1 MSQITKRRAE
11 RIPLRIIK
19 GALVPA
25 DDMAASRLR
34 AKGYN
39 LNDVV
44 FAEIKK
50 PRNPKFHR
58 LAHRIGM
65 LVAENIDVFT
75 GMNPHDVLKRLQWEG
90 NIGCEEVVVQEAN
103 GDIRLIRWPHSLS
116 FESMDQGEFK
126 EVVTAFCRHIA
137 DTYWPDLDPEAIE
150 EMADSM
156 VEEA

>member
-1 MSQITKRRAE
+1 MTPTKRRPE
-11 RIPLRIIK
+11 RIPLRVAK
-19 GALVPA
+19 GALIPA
-25 DDMAASRLR
+25 DSLAASRLR
-34 AKGYN
+34 AKGYS

-58 LAHRIGM
+58 LAHRIGS

-75 GMNPHDVLKRLQWEG
+75 GMSAHDVLKRLQWEA

-103 GDIRLIRWPHSLS
+103 GDIRLIRWPQSLS
-116 FESMDQGEFK
+116 FESMDEGEFR

-137 DTYWPDLDPEAIE
+137 ETYWPDLDPEQIE
-150 EMADSM
+150 DMADSM
-156 VEEA
+156 VDAA

>member
-1 MSQITKRRAE
+1 MSQTAKRRAE

-19 GALVPA
+19 GALIPA

-34 AKGYN
+34 AKGYH

-44 FAEIKK
+44 FAEFKK

-58 LAHRIGM
+58 LAHRIGS
-65 LVAENIDVFT
+65 LVAENIDVFS
-75 GMNPHDVLKRLQWEG
+75 GMTAHNVLKRLQWEG
-90 NIGCEEVVVQEAN
+90 NIACEEVVVQDADGE
-103 GDIRLIRWPHSLS
+103 IRMIRWPLSMS

-126 EVVTAFCRHIA
+126 EVVAAFCRHIA
-137 DTYWPDLDPEAIE
+137 ETYWPGLDPEQIE

-156 VEEA
+156 VDAA

>member
-1 MSQITKRRAE
+1 MSQTAKRRAE

-19 GALVPA
+19 GALIPA

-34 AKGYN
+34 AKGYH

-75 GMNPHDVLKRLQWEG
+75 GMRAHDVLKRLQWEA
-90 NIGCEEVVVQEAN
+90 NIGCEEAVVQEAN
-103 GDIRLIRWPHSLS
+103 GDVKLIRWPQSLS
-116 FESMDQGEFK
+116 FESMDEGEFK
-126 EVVTAFCRHIA
+126 EVVAAFCRHIA
-137 DTYWPDLDPEAIE
+137 ETYWPDLDAETIE

-156 VEEA
+156 VEAA